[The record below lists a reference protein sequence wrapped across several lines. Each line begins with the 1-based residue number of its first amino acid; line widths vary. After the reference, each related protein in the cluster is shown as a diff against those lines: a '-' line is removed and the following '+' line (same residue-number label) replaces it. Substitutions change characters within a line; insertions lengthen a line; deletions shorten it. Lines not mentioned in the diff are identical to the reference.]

1 MSESTDASR
10 MGMNRTGLQMSPAM
24 SREMTEMVDDSLGDI
39 RGIEIAETRREYI
52 LEADELGSV
61 PPPATVKGV
70 LKTGATMLTGVHLH
84 VLVDKL
90 AERLAFERGGVRLY
104 DAVIA
109 KVKVYGDEA
118 GSATLLELERI
129 RDEELEHAMLV
140 EEALKT
146 LGADPTA
153 QTPCADLVG
162 VESAGLLQAASDPR
176 TNLAQTLHTAL
187 AAELIDGAGW
197 QLLIELAQE
206 AGQSDLVDQFS
217 GALAQETEHLQ
228 LIESWYRALTIPT
241 QADA

>member
-24 SREMTEMVDDSLGDI
+24 SREMTESVDDAMADV
-39 RGIEIAETRREYI
+39 RGIELAETRREYI

-70 LKTGATMLTGVHLH
+70 LKTGASMLTGVHLH

-118 GSATLLELERI
+118 GNATLMELERI

-140 EEALKT
+140 EDALKT

-162 VESAGLLQAASDPR
+162 VESAGLLQAATDPR
-176 TNLAQTLHTAL
+176 TNLVQTLHTAL

-228 LIESWYRALTIPT
+228 LIETWYRELSIPT
-241 QADA
+241 ESDA